1 MDKGAKVP
9 ERRKGRKKGNGY
21 CSTEKPTLAHLFPLG
36 TPSSKESSNESSG
49 VRLNRSGV
57 QSGKVVEEER
67 KERKKKKGNEDES
80 SKENSAISHR
90 RHCCTTPLT
99 KIGHTNGT
107 RRTSKHQATAC
118 WCCRLA
124 DWFLFSFFLL
134 FFLDEHS
141 NVITQRL
148 PLAANRA
155 CPSVRTSQPHA
166 AWRCAQRGGG
176 LRRAQTCQM
185 LQSI

>member
-1 MDKGAKVP
+1 MPSNMDKGAKVP

-57 QSGKVVEEER
+57 QSGKRKER
-67 KERKKKKGNEDES
+67 KERKKGKAMRTKAAKK
-80 SKENSAISHR
+80 AISHR

-107 RRTSKHQATAC
+107 RRTRKHQATAC

-124 DWFLFSFFLL
+124 DWNLFSFFLL
-134 FFLDEHS
+134 FS
-141 NVITQRL
+141 SMNIPT
-148 PLAANRA
+148 
-155 CPSVRTSQPHA
+155 
-166 AWRCAQRGGG
+166 
-176 LRRAQTCQM
+176 
-185 LQSI
+185 